1 MSEVEDIVKCS
12 ECNSRNLNFDSDKG
26 ELYCIDCGLVLQDEM
41 LDATS
46 AGKEKPNDPNSPRT
60 HNPTQEG
67 FVLGSVVG
75 MTNLDGSRDT
85 SKIGRILRKTNQR
98 NHKTAH
104 ERNLSKGLVL
114 CNMLASEFG
123 AGKGLRDQIL
133 WNYKVIQKERILAGM
148 SLEVRAAALVYY
160 TFKDNGISR
169 SIDEVCSKN
178 SAHPRQVAKSAR
190 RIATFFRKPWILS
203 QRNIPNEVQKYCSM
217 LGADNDLTSH
227 SVKLTMLMVEIAESK
242 YVTTNTGF
250 IAACIYLS
258 GRLNPNGSLRT
269 QMEISDVCNI
279 TEVTLRNNLIA
290 VLKLVNLTREDVF
303 DKWTPL
309 MTFDEFIEGV
319 YKNARKKE

>member
-1 MSEVEDIVKCS
+1 MSDVEDIVKCT
-12 ECNSRNLNFDSDKG
+12 ECNSRNLKLDSNKG
-26 ELYCIDCGLVLQDEM
+26 ELYCEDCGFVLQDEM
-41 LDATS
+41 LEATS
-46 AGKEKPNDPNSPRT
+46 SGKERPNDPNSPRT

-75 MTNLDGSRDT
+75 MTNLDGSRDN
-85 SKIGRILRKTNQR
+85 SKIGRILRRTHAI
-98 NHKTAH
+98 NHKTTH

-123 AGKGLRDQIL
+123 AGKSLRDQVL
-133 WNYKVIQKERILAGM
+133 WNYKTTQRERILSGM

-169 SIDEVCSKN
+169 TIDEICAKN

-203 QRNIPNEVQKYCSM
+203 QRNIPDEVQKYCNL
-217 LGADNDLTSH
+217 LGADNDLTSA
-227 SVKLTMLMVEIAESK
+227 SVKLTMLMIEIAESK
-242 YVTTNTGF
+242 YVTANTGF
-250 IAACIYLS
+250 VAACIYLA
-258 GRLNPNGSLRT
+258 GRLNPTGSLRT

-309 MTFDEFIEGV
+309 MTFDEFVEGV
-319 YKNARKKE
+319 HKNARKKE